1 MCGFQAPY
9 FCQSSYIISLGGPT
23 FFFYVQ
29 KEKLDLQKRKLY
41 ISTEMLNYKCH
52 RGWGFNLVSH
62 RSDIFTGAFLWE
74 GRKPSMAENPPISLS
89 PTAVPS
95 RLVALPGRGWNN
107 AALVTRPSHMV
118 GRLTVLPKWPPS
130 LSSLFRNVS
139 NPICHVPS
147 SVYNLKK

>member
-23 FFFYVQ
+23 FFLYVQ

-74 GRKPSMAENPPISLS
+74 GRKPSMAEKPSNQPLS
-89 PTAVPS
+89 HCCSKQAGGS
-95 RLVALPGRGWNN
+95 AWKRLEQCSPCYQAKSHGGQTNSAAQVATLP
-107 AALVTRPSHMV
+107 
-118 GRLTVLPKWPPS
+118 
-130 LSSLFRNVS
+130 F
-139 NPICHVPS
+139 
-147 SVYNLKK
+147 